1 MRGNSCGI
9 KAKSRIMTTD
19 FPVRVAAPGRVN
31 VIGEHTD
38 YNEGYALPLALPHRV
53 TVQARPR
60 TDAQIQATS
69 TGHGSVTFP
78 LTTTPGG
85 VTGWGA
91 YVAGVVWALTEAG
104 YAVPAA
110 DLVLDSNVPT
120 GAGLS
125 SSAALECAVLVA
137 LQELAD
143 WSLDP
148 TEAALI
154 AQRAENEYVGAPT
167 GSMDQMASMH
177 GQEGH
182 VMFIDFVDDSV
193 TQVPADLEGAG
204 MELLV
209 IDTNAPHQHADGEY
223 GARRRSCERACEV
236 LDIQSLREIALEQ
249 LPTALETLRSAG
261 TGTGSG
267 SSSGA
272 ESGAVLAKRVRHVVT
287 ENARVLDAVQNLKR
301 GDLATLGPILTAG
314 HASLRDDYEVTV
326 PQLDVAVAAA
336 LEHGALGARM
346 TGGGFGGS
354 GIALV
359 STAGAGAVESGV
371 RKAFAEAGFAA
382 PEVFH
387 ATPQRGAGKS

>member
-1 MRGNSCGI
+1 MKNS
-9 KAKSRIMTTD
+9 SEQQY
-19 FPVRVAAPGRVN
+19 PVHVAAPGRVN

-38 YNEGYALPLALPHRV
+38 YNRGFALPLALPHRV
-53 TVQARPR
+53 QVQARPR
-60 TDAQIQATS
+60 TDSLITAESA
-69 TGHGSVTFP
+69 GHERVEFP
-78 LTTTPGG
+78 LSTRPGA
-85 VTGWGA
+85 VSGWGA
-91 YVAGVVWALTEAG
+91 YVAGVVWALAEAG
-104 YAVPAA
+104 FPVPAA
-110 DLVLDSNVPT
+110 DLQLESDVPT

-125 SSAALECAVLVA
+125 SSAAVECAVLVA
-137 LQELAD
+137 LAELAD
-143 WSLDP
+143 WSIDP
-148 TEAALI
+148 TRAALI

-301 GDLATLGPILTAG
+301 GDLAALGPILTAG
-314 HASLRDDYEVTV
+314 HASLRDDYEVTI

-336 LEHGALGARM
+336 LEGGALGARM

-354 GIALV
+354 VIALV
-359 STAGAGAVESGV
+359 KTADSPAVEQKV
-371 RKAFAEAGFAA
+371 RAAFAAHAFAA
-382 PEVFH
+382 PAVFH
-387 ATPQRGAGKS
+387 ATPQRGAGKLEAHGVS